1 MDVILMIHPNSALYK
16 KSTMQEITEIFGNYD
31 HNVWALSQKNNESC
45 IYSDNRD
52 WGIFSV
58 KIEQYTVILSP
69 YDQLF
74 PSQVLTHS
82 EFLLYFYNRFINIC
96 KNQRLI
102 HHRELLASSGGF
114 DIIFEYNELIEN

>member
-1 MDVILMIHPNSALYK
+1 MIHPNSALYK
-16 KSTMQEITEIFGNYD
+16 KSTMQEITDIFGDYARD
-31 HNVWALSQKNNESC
+31 VWVLSQKNNESC
-45 IYSDNRD
+45 TYSDNRD

-69 YDQLF
+69 YD
-74 PSQVLTHS
+74 PSFTAQVLTHS
-82 EFLLYFYNRFINIC
+82 EFLLYFYNGFINIC

-102 HHRELLASSGGF
+102 HHRELLVSSGGL